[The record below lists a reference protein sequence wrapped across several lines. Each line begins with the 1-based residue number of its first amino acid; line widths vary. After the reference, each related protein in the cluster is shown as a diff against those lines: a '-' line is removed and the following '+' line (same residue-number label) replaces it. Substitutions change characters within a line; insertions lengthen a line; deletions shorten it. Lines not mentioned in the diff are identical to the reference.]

1 MTVFTQLFKNTQKV
15 PALCLVK
22 HDNDFLQTL
31 PNPRYL
37 PLKSCHR
44 VFPPIQLAKRGRKT
58 LAAFLGWLPSQR
70 RHLCPSSSAGA
81 PLSSLPLTERES
93 WHHAAAQTCVCQ
105 HSIDPRSLTGAAA
118 ASMLPLVNLPLQINL
133 RIVLKVIHENKKEET
148 DIKIEGHFI
157 VIANTKIKRLLIQYI
172 RRSKTVLVK
181 HYHAP
186 ASSSQVSAVPQA
198 CIFFVIQSGFT
209 TQIFISRFQ
218 IMEIRTKCQLER

>member
-81 PLSSLPLTERES
+81 PLSSLPLTGKGELAPCS
-93 WHHAAAQTCVCQ
+93 SADVCLPAQ
-105 HSIDPRSLTGAAA
+105 HRSTL
-118 ASMLPLVNLPLQINL
+118 S
-133 RIVLKVIHENKKEET
+133 HW
-148 DIKIEGHFI
+148 
-157 VIANTKIKRLLIQYI
+157 
-172 RRSKTVLVK
+172 
-181 HYHAP
+181 
-186 ASSSQVSAVPQA
+186 SSSSLDVTLGKSSPANKSTHCAKGYP
-198 CIFFVIQSGFT
+198 
-209 TQIFISRFQ
+209 
-218 IMEIRTKCQLER
+218 